1 MISLLFA
8 GRMVYLSLGA
18 RLSERLLGKT
28 TRQNVRRK
36 EIFYKVTTFALTY
49 LTYFAYHIAKR
60 PISIMETSKT
70 FLSCES
76 FVNVSESTDDTWCSW
91 AWIDQMSGVAQVGT
105 ILVARTLQIP
115 SLTWLTFPRTRP
127 KENYTR

>member
-1 MISLLFA
+1 
-8 GRMVYLSLGA
+8 MVYLSLGA

-76 FVNVSESTDDTWCSW
+76 FVNVSESTDDTFCSW
-91 AWIDQMSGVAQVGT
+91 AWIDQMSGVAQVRT
-105 ILVARTLQIP
+105 IQSAHSRVST
-115 SLTWLTFPRTRP
+115 
-127 KENYTR
+127 